1 MTAERKTSKIQV
13 EIDQF
18 LFYRKSKVGLFIG
31 SLVEPLLSDGQIF
44 AKASETCKVKLK
56 MDNIDLSKILSYRFI
71 RQAKAARGKVL
82 VHCKMG
88 ISRSASVVISYMMK
102 EYEMDLAATIIR
114 VKEKRSVVN
123 PNKSFIKQLE
133 VRPFKTS

>member
-1 MTAERKTSKIQV
+1 M
-13 EIDQF
+13 
-18 LFYRKSKVGLFIG
+18 LPKSFPTL
-31 SLVEPLLSDGQIF
+31 LLSGCQD
-44 AKASETCKVKLK
+44 
-56 MDNIDLSKILSYRFI
+56 DLSKILSYRFI

-133 VRPFKTS
+133 VRTF

>member
-1 MTAERKTSKIQV
+1 MICQ
-13 EIDQF
+13 
-18 LFYRKSKVGLFIG
+18 
-31 SLVEPLLSDGQIF
+31 
-44 AKASETCKVKLK
+44 
-56 MDNIDLSKILSYRFI
+56 KILPYRFI

-133 VRPFKTS
+133 VRPFKTSKVLFQFMLAILRRMSS

>member
-1 MTAERKTSKIQV
+1 MLPKT
-13 EIDQF
+13 F
-18 LFYRKSKVGLFIG
+18 P
-31 SLVEPLLSDGQIF
+31 SLLLLGCQD
-44 AKASETCKVKLK
+44 
-56 MDNIDLSKILSYRFI
+56 DLSKFLSYRFI

-133 VRPFKTS
+133 VRPFKTSKVLFQFMLAILRRMSS